1 VDTSKI
7 LQQTL
12 SLSRKDEQA
21 RSVQSKN
28 AHYTTVPI
36 GEAEGMKANAML
48 RIPQA
53 AKRSDEAQS
62 SGRNENTLLLPAIS
76 ANAL

>member
-1 VDTSKI
+1 MDTSKL

-12 SLSRKDEQA
+12 SLSKKDEQA
-21 RSVQSKN
+21 RSVQAEN

-48 RIPQA
+48 KIPQA
-53 AKRSDEAQS
+53 AEGSDEAQS